1 MGAVIYQIRPGKAVR
16 RPQPKKWSPELL
28 KHLYPTFEADDPCPD
43 QLSLLRA
50 QREAGQKALAKLG

>member
-1 MGAVIYQIRPGKAVR
+1 MGVVIRVSPTRCVR
-16 RPQPKKWSPELL
+16 RKPPRVWSPELL
-28 KHLYPTFEADDPCPD
+28 KHLHPTFDAEDPCPD